1 MINYDLATFGW
12 FKYRYTI
19 LASLTHINGVPK
31 RLNLLRLMV
40 DKGGDVNID
49 TGNGGILEKIK
60 KCKVEEAVP

>member
-12 FKYRYTI
+12 FKHRYTI
-19 LASLTHINGVPK
+19 LASLTHINGVPR

-40 DKGGDVNID
+40 DKGGDAHID
-49 TGNGGILEKIK
+49 TGTSEILEKIK

>member
-19 LASLTHINGVPK
+19 LASLTHINGVPR

-40 DKGGDVNID
+40 DKGGDANID
-49 TGNGGILEKIK
+49 TGNSEILEKIK
-60 KCKVEEAVP
+60 KYRAEEAVP

>member
-12 FKYRYTI
+12 FKHRYTI
-19 LASLTHINGVPK
+19 LANLIHINGVPR

-40 DKGGDVNID
+40 DKGGDAHID
-49 TGNGGILEKIK
+49 TGTSEILEKIK